1 MSWFVMAWTR
11 ATEFSGRS
19 RRKEYWMFTLIN
31 SLIGFALMLPA
42 LFLAKTDIGQFLNDL
57 IMGYGLLST
66 LPSWSCSVRRLHD
79 TGRSGWWLLRYLVPG
94 IGLIVLVFLMFD
106 SQPGRNEYGPNP
118 KSPQQPA
125 WAG

>member
-57 IMGYGLLST
+57 TMGYGLLST

-79 TGRSGWWLLRYLVPG
+79 TGRSGWWLLLYLVPG